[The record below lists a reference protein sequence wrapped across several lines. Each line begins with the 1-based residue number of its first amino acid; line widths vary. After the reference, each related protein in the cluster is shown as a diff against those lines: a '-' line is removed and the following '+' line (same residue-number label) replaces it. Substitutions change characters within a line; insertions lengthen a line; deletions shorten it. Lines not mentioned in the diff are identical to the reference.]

1 MLNIYE
7 VRWKV
12 RKKNWKWTKK
22 EVYYTTLQ
30 LILLLSKVHHN
41 QGSHYR
47 YSDSGIR
54 FWPKNFTFRFLNL
67 ESGKPK
73 NRTGKC
79 VPDSSGNVKFS
90 RKPDFPSGIVNPG
103 PWPPSPSLINPCL
116 ATKQL
121 YPYATPATAT
131 PPHVS
136 SRGEQWP
143 QYVCQREGGL
153 KMFVLASGKMG
164 NLGLVRV
171 SSSSWKCSFYW
182 LIRASTRGL

>member
-1 MLNIYE
+1 MGG
-7 VRWKV
+7 KV
-12 RKKNWKWTKK
+12 ERC
-22 EVYYTTLQ
+22 L
-30 LILLLSKVHHN
+30 
-41 QGSHYR
+41 GS
-47 YSDSGIR
+47 
-54 FWPKNFTFRFLNL
+54 F
-67 ESGKPK
+67 KP
-73 NRTGKC
+73 C
-79 VPDSSGNVKFS
+79 SSSGSGLGDQGQGPAKVNRWPCHLCSVEARGGS
-90 RKPDFPSGIVNPG
+90 RVAGRWDLGGFLGLLACRFGRVPVWLCPCSSSSGLGAVA

-116 ATKQL
+116 ATKQP